1 MPSGADAGP
10 EGERS
15 NAVEQCGRVIG
26 YVVEDEEGK
35 VMLVDEHGVPVRRDQ
50 SHRKPVP
57 PRLDADGNP
66 QWVV

>member
-1 MPSGADAGP
+1 MPDPAHAGS
-10 EGERS
+10 EGERT

-26 YVVEDEEGK
+26 YAVEDEEGRM
-35 VMLVDEHGVPVRRDQ
+35 MLVDEHGVPVRRDQ

-57 PRLDADGNP
+57 PRVDAEGNP